1 MVAAPDRSAGLA
13 AAVRR
18 PGAAGIGALCL
29 VAGLLLACRHPV
41 APWSAAAAFGAWCLA
56 AWRWPGLW
64 LAVVPAALPLLNFSP
79 WTGWIAVE
87 EFDLLLLGT
96 LAAVWLRRAGAR
108 DAAPAPHSRGLAW
121 LGGAVL
127 ALGALGLARG
137 VAAAGGWA
145 GLADGAGL
153 FGGYTDPANA
163 WRVFKGPAC
172 AALLLPALQREC
184 AVAGPLRAGRRL
196 AAGMLAGL
204 CVVLAAAVWERLA
217 FPGLLDVGSSYRTVA
232 LFWEMHVGGAA
243 IDAYLAMAMPFVLWA
258 LVRARTRLAWTGA
271 AALALAAGYVCL
283 TTFARGVYLSVALPA
298 LLAAGLS
305 AVAYVRYAGLPGL
318 RRIAVAVPSAAA
330 GMLAVGMAVQRGGP
344 AGAAL
349 ALLAVVAVLAGLR
362 RAGRP
367 LGRRWEAGAL
377 LACVLVAEVVVF
389 SGSGSFLQS
398 RMAAS
403 QADLGSRIDH
413 WRRGAGLLRTPL
425 DWALGLGLG
434 QLPSRYAAAY
444 PLAEFPGAA
453 RAARAADGRPVARLS
468 GPRGDSRRGRYFAL
482 TQRVDA
488 AGPGSLRVTAEVMV
502 DRAALLQ
509 FRVCERHLL
518 YTRACRRADVL
529 VLPGA
534 RPWQQVSVVLQ
545 GPALPAGP
553 WWRSPPRLAMFSVS
567 APLAGT
573 EVDIARLQL
582 SRESVDVPR
591 DLLAHADFAAGLA
604 RWLPAAQGYFLPWH
618 IDNLLLELLIERGLA
633 GVLLLYGPLLVA
645 LGGLA
650 LGGRVPGRGR
660 ARAASSLGPL
670 APVLAASLAG
680 VVLIGAV
687 SSVMDVPR
695 DAFLLHLLLFFA
707 LAAMASRPGRP
718 AGAVPLTRPAGAGRA
733 AG

>member
-1 MVAAPDRSAGLA
+1 MRTAPGGPAGP
-13 AAVRR
+13 AAVARR
-18 PGAAGIGALCL
+18 AGAAGVGIVCL
-29 VAGLLLACRHPV
+29 VAGLLLAVRHPV
-41 APWSAAAAFGAWCLA
+41 APAPAVALFCVWCLVA
-56 AWRWPGLW
+56 LRWPGLW

-79 WTGWIAVE
+79 WTGWIAFE

-96 LAAVWLRRAGAR
+96 LAAVWLRQAGAR
-108 DAAPAPHSRGLAW
+108 RSAPAPLARPLAW
-121 LGGAVL
+121 LAGAVL
-127 ALGALGLARG
+127 ALGAFGLARG

-145 GLADGAGL
+145 GLADGGL
-153 FGGYTDPANA
+153 FGGYTDAVNA

-204 CVVLAAAVWERLA
+204 CVVLAAAVWERAA
-217 FPGLLDVGSSYRTVA
+217 FPGLLDVDSSYRTVA

-258 LVRARTRLAWTGA
+258 LARAGTRRAWLGA
-271 AALALAAGYVCL
+271 CALALAAGYVCL

-298 LLAAGLS
+298 LLAAGL
-305 AVAYVRYAGLPGL
+305 AAAAHVRRAGMPGL
-318 RRIAVAVPSAAA
+318 RRIAVAVPAGAA
-330 GMLAVGMAVQRGGP
+330 GALAVGAAVQHHGL

-349 ALLAVVAVLAGLR
+349 SLAAVAAALCGLR

-377 LACVLVAEVVVF
+377 LGCALVAEVVAF
-389 SGSGSFLQS
+389 AGSGSFLQS

-413 WRRGAGLLRTPL
+413 WRRGAQLLRTPQ

-434 QLPSRYAAAY
+434 RLPARYEAAY

-453 RAARAADGRPVARLS
+453 HAARSADGRPLARLS
-468 GPRGDSRRGRYFAL
+468 GPRHDSRRGRFFGL

-488 AGPGSLRVTAEVMV
+488 AGPGLLRVTADVAA
-502 DRAALLQ
+502 DRPALLQ

-518 YTRACRRADVL
+518 YTRACRRADLL
-529 VLPGA
+529 VVPQAGA
-534 RPWQQVSVVLQ
+534 WQQVSAVLQ
-545 GPALPAGP
+545 GPMLGDAP
-553 WWRSPPRLAMFSVS
+553 WWRAPPRLAMFSVAS
-567 APLAGT
+567 PLAGT
-573 EVDIARLQL
+573 EVGIARLRL
-582 SRESVDVPR
+582 VRESDGASE
-591 DLLAHADFAAGLA
+591 DLLANADFAAGLA

-618 IDNLLLELLIERGLA
+618 IDNLSLELLIERGLA
-633 GVLLLYGPLLVA
+633 GASLFYGPLLAALAALVA
-645 LGGLA
+645 WRGGW
-650 LGGRVPGRGR
+650 R
-660 ARAASSLGPL
+660 ASEVLGPL

-680 VVLIGAV
+680 GALIGAV

-695 DAFLLHLLLFFA
+695 DAFLLHLLMFFA
-707 LAAMASRPGRP
+707 LAALASRPGP
-718 AGAVPLTRPAGAGRA
+718 ADRGAATLTRPDAAGRA
-733 AG
+733 VG